1 MAEAT
6 SRPWVPHRH
15 RRKRR
20 HRRNP
25 KGTHALKKFCLP
37 STTSLGQHLTMCKV
51 IHSHTRREE
60 HLTLTSL
67 ATIFLQFNATQPGRY
82 PVNWWTYLIGYG
94 PTLHVVGTPGAFD
107 RLAQQF
113 SNSNVGGMTSVS
125 FTAHIDSAFAY
136 NPIGLLFH
144 LFKDLL
150 GAGGRNQCPG

>member
-1 MAEAT
+1 
-6 SRPWVPHRH
+6 
-15 RRKRR
+15 
-20 HRRNP
+20 
-25 KGTHALKKFCLP
+25 
-37 STTSLGQHLTMCKV
+37 MCKV